1 MRNHS
6 SGAFLANKIVLP
18 SSCYSGHELQYRMS
32 SIFTIITKFITN
44 IISLSAL
51 VHRYEGLMNP
61 DASAF
66 RQALQVHGLMCEAAP
81 QLPGSRQVGGGAQMP
96 PPQRLLDLG
105 CGTSRLGEQLA
116 QLGHSVAAV
125 DSSEAAIR
133 LCRSRQSA
141 LAALCSPQVG
151 VDADQGSAA
160 AGVGADAG
168 AAEAQERNPLPAM
181 GGAVV
186 FELGDATRLRFRDAE
201 FGAVL
206 DKATLDSLDCLGPQM
221 TQAPTRPA
229 QKARGPRSAPL
240 SPSPFRPPCPCDLS
254 PAHCLRSRCSD

>member
-1 MRNHS
+1 
-6 SGAFLANKIVLP
+6 
-18 SSCYSGHELQYRMS
+18 MS
-32 SIFTIITKFITN
+32 
-44 IISLSAL
+44 
-51 VHRYEGLMNP
+51 P

-81 QLPGSRQVGGGAQMP
+81 QLLGSRQAGGGAQMP
-96 PPQRLLDLG
+96 LPQRLLDLG

-141 LAALCSPQVG
+141 LSALCSTQVG
-151 VDADQGSAA
+151 VDADKGSAA
-160 AGVGADAG
+160 VGACADAG
-168 AAEAQERNPLPAM
+168 AAESQGRDPLPVR
-181 GGAVV
+181 GAVV

-201 FGAVL
+201 FAAVL

-229 QKARGPRSAPL
+229 LHREHAGREARLCHLRLFARPARAISPHQRTASSAA
-240 SPSPFRPPCPCDLS
+240 SP
-254 PAHCLRSRCSD
+254 